1 MKTTH
6 TFGIQFILR
15 PGKKDK
21 SKGIIY
27 ARITVETRRAEISL
41 KKTMAVDDWNNNR
54 GIVKGSS
61 LEAKKFNSYLE
72 QIRAQLTEA
81 YRELQVNKQQIT
93 PENIKALYLGDS
105 FDDHSLIE
113 LTDYHNETQKSILAP
128 GTMKNYYTTQR
139 YIRRFLK
146 KNFKASDIYLVQI
159 NFKFI
164 SDFEF
169 FLRNHKPLDHQK
181 PLGNNGIMKH
191 LERFRKIINL
201 GQKLGWINQNP
212 FESYRFRFIKSERG
226 FLTEKE
232 LSAIENKVFNIERL
246 KTVRDIFVFGC
257 YTGLSYI
264 DAINLGPDE
273 ISQGIDSQYWILSD
287 RQKTNTKVKIPL
299 LPKALKILNEYKKH
313 PKSVNRNKI
322 FPLIS
327 NQKLNGYLK
336 EIADICGI
344 KKNLTFHLARHT
356 FATTITLTNGVPIE
370 TVSKMLGH
378 TSLQTTQI
386 YARIV
391 DRKISEDMNR
401 LKAMLK

>member
-1 MKTTH
+1 VSEIA
-6 TFGIQFILR
+6 GIC
-15 PGKKDK
+15 
-21 SKGIIY
+21 
-27 ARITVETRRAEISL
+27 
-41 KKTMAVDDWNNNR
+41 N
-54 GIVKGSS
+54 
-61 LEAKKFNSYLE
+61 
-72 QIRAQLTEA
+72 
-81 YRELQVNKQQIT
+81 
-93 PENIKALYLGDS
+93 LGDS

-146 KNFKASDIYLVQI
+146 KNFKASDIFLVQI

-212 FESYRFRFIKSERG
+212 FESYKLRFIKNDRG
-226 FLTEKE
+226 FLTDKE

-246 KTVRDIFVFGC
+246 RTVRDIFVFGC

-273 ISQGIDSQYWILSD
+273 ISLGIDGQYWIFSD

-299 LPKALKILNEYKKH
+299 LPKSLKILNEYKEH

-356 FATTITLTNGVPIE
+356 FATTITISNGVPIE

-391 DRKISEDMNR
+391 DKKISEDMNR